1 MVGYRVM
8 STDKPNTEEPD
19 FASLIRSYKIPPQP
33 YILTEIQNAGDDINK
48 IANIVSHDVALSSGL
63 LQTINSPY
71 YGLANNITSIQQAAV
86 LLGLNAVKNIVN
98 CQLIQAESGDY
109 QNKDLTDFWQSATDV
124 ANTAATL
131 VKTLGFGSV
140 DEAYTLGLFHNCGIP
155 ILMEKHEDY
164 QSTMQ
169 EAYNISNTRITQV
182 ENEHYSTNHAVL
194 GYMVSRSWRLPEHL
208 RTAIRDHHNFERLS
222 FKDNDYGTEADTT
235 LAILKMAEHISHVHA
250 TLGKDQEDNEWNT
263 IKTELLDF
271 MGVSELDFENISDT
285 VIEKLNM
292 Y

>member
-1 MVGYRVM
+1 M
-8 STDKPNTEEPD
+8 STDKKETEEPD
-19 FASLIRSYKIPPQP
+19 FANLIRSYKIPPQP

-48 IANIVSHDVALSSGL
+48 IANIITHDVALSSGL

-71 YGLANNITSIQQAAV
+71 YGLANHISSIQQAAV

-98 CQLIQAESGDY
+98 CQLIQAESGNY

-131 VKTLGFGSV
+131 VKILGFGST

-155 ILMEKHEDY
+155 ILMEKHDDY

-169 EAYNISNTRITQV
+169 TAYNTSDTRITQV
-182 ENEHYSTNHAVL
+182 ENEHYTTNHAVL
-194 GYMVSRSWRLPEHL
+194 GYMVSRSWKLPEHL
-208 RTAIRDHHNFERLS
+208 RIAIRDHHNFERLS
-222 FKDNDYGTEADTT
+222 FKDSDYETEADTV
-235 LAILKMAEHISHVHA
+235 LAILKMAEHIAHVHS
-250 TLGKDQEDNEWNT
+250 TLGKDVVDNEWNT
-263 IKTELLDF
+263 IKTGLLEF
-271 MGVSELDFENISDT
+271 MGFSEPDFENISDE
-285 VIEKLNM
+285 VIDKLNI

>member
-1 MVGYRVM
+1 M
-8 STDKPNTEEPD
+8 SSSTNTEEPD

-48 IANIVSHDVALSSGL
+48 IANLVSHDVALSSGL

-71 YGLANNITSIQQAAV
+71 YGLANTISSIQQAAM
-86 LLGLNAVKNIVN
+86 LLGVNAVKNIVN
-98 CQLIQAESGDY
+98 CQLLQAESGDY
-109 QNKDLTDFWQSATDV
+109 INKDLTDFWQSAIDV

-131 VKTLGFGSV
+131 VKILGFGST

-164 QSTMQ
+164 TATMH
-169 EAYNISNTRITQV
+169 EAYTSSNVRITEV

-194 GYMVSRSWRLPEHL
+194 GFMVSRSWKLPEHL
-208 RTAIRDHHNFERLS
+208 RIAIRDHHNFERLS
-222 FKDNDYGTEADTT
+222 FKESDYDTEADTI
-235 LAILKMAEHISHVHA
+235 LAILKMAEHIAHVHSV
-250 TLGKDQEDNEWNT
+250 LGKDVIDNEWNT
-263 IKTELLDF
+263 IKSDLLDF
-271 MGVSELDFENISDT
+271 MGISELDFVNISDS